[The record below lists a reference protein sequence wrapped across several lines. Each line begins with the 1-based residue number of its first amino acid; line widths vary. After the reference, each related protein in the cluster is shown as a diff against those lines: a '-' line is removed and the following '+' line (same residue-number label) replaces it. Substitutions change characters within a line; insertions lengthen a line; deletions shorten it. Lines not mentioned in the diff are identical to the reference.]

1 MGTIA
6 LELVPTSAE
15 GGRARA
21 AEEGRRTREL
31 LQGAGLAEK
40 VNTLMIPQIIGEEGD
55 RPVPLE
61 AKQDPLDFRRAV
73 AEDLPLE
80 TIVTQVSV
88 FTPVPELEKRVE
100 RIKAEGV
107 SRVLFVG
114 VPRIWNEEDVVGL
127 YPSQALEHFRDVL
140 PSRGVILIS
149 TRPDEEGRFEQKLRA
164 GATFGMT
171 QLLFSDHVV
180 GFLRRF
186 AERSERRPELL
197 LSFGYVPKLETRKGL
212 IRWLIQ
218 DESPVVKREMERVAE
233 IAELPFK
240 RKKAT
245 LVEHYRRVVEGAAEL
260 GFPVGVHLE
269 CPYGVSKPAFETFAA
284 MLDAWSPPAG

>member
-6 LELVPTSAE
+6 LELVPTSEE

-21 AEEGRRTREL
+21 VEEGRKVREL
-31 LQGAGLAEK
+31 LDGAGLAGK

-55 RPVPLE
+55 RPVALE
-61 AKQDPLDFRRAV
+61 AKQDPLDFYRAV
-73 AEDLPLE
+73 SDELPLE
-80 TIVTQVSV
+80 AIVTQVSV

-100 RIKAEGV
+100 RIQAEGV
-107 SRVLFVG
+107 SRVIFIG

-127 YPSQALEHFRDVL
+127 YPNQAIAHFRETL

-149 TRPDEEGRFEQKLRA
+149 TRPDEESRFEAKLEA

-180 GFLRRF
+180 SFLRRL
-186 AERSERRPELL
+186 AEKTDRRPELL
-197 LSFGYVPKLETRKGL
+197 LSFGYVPKMETRKGL

-240 RKKAT
+240 EKKAT
-245 LVEHYRRVVEGAAEL
+245 LVDHYRRVVEGAREL

-284 MLDAWSPPAG
+284 MLDTWSPPEG